1 MRKKLLLCLLALLYI
16 LPTAAREDKELDKL
30 RENAEWSK
38 KHEDCFALC
47 TYLIEH
53 NATTDEFL
61 FYLDEGYRDVKKRND
76 GTGLANY
83 HSLKADYYLL
93 IGDGSKFMLHKKA
106 ALARYEAL
114 HLTTDAVDCL
124 GQMGYYYLMAQQP
137 DSSRY
142 YTRRGIALLPSTSH
156 EYYPALLHNVATSF
170 ADEGVPD
177 SALYYSQKAQEAAI
191 QLKDTSTRIDS
202 YIQMGVLYRKK
213 NRLPEALECYE
224 SALRLAEHFTE
235 YSGISVLYGNMAIL
249 YNNNA
254 VRTDEAIE
262 MADKAVQAALEE
274 NDPPLTANAYIIKS
288 ALHRKKEQ
296 YRQSLD
302 AARQALSYFDKEEY
316 PRFFLKTTACL
327 IPSYL
332 ALGQTDSARVY
343 QTEADKY
350 IRRVPANSNEAKDY
364 YLTRMKIGNATGQY
378 EGALAVADS
387 LLKIV
392 SRFPDLSAMPG
403 FYQSQAEAYQG
414 LGHHKQAYEAMKL
427 ATAYR
432 DSVFSKERSGFVTD
446 FMVKYKTLDKELEI
460 ARLQKKELSQKAQK
474 LQYTISF
481 VSMVALLLLAFGFVL
496 YKHRRQKQE
505 AELRLSRKYVEGI
518 DSFCSRM
525 AHELHDGVCNDLLAL
540 EWRLKG
546 INPPVEQGV
555 LSDPIATLS
564 EIQQHVRRISHGL
577 AAPAFQY
584 ADINEVLTDFI
595 THLHLPFQLTYS
607 STEGADWSRV
617 STEKGHEIYR
627 IVQESIS
634 NIIKHAQATKATV
647 SLAMIN
653 KTLTLAIADNGH
665 GFDVE
670 SAGKGLGLR
679 TIQER
684 VTGMGGTLHIQSSPE
699 GTTVTV
705 QTGI

>member
-1 MRKKLLLCLLALLYI
+1 MKKKLVLCLLAI
-16 LPTAAREDKELDKL
+16 LCFLPAAASEDKELERL

-38 KHEDCFALC
+38 KYEDCFALC
-47 TYLIEH
+47 TYLIER
-53 NATTDEFL
+53 NAATDEFL
-61 FYLDEGYRDVKKRND
+61 FYLDEGHRDVKKRNAPA
-76 GTGLANY
+76 GLADY

-93 IGDGSKFMLHKKA
+93 TGDGNQFMLHKTA
-106 ALARYEAL
+106 ALDRYKAL
-114 HLTTDAVDCL
+114 HLTTEAVDCL

-156 EYYPALLHNVATSF
+156 EYYPALLHNIATAF
-170 ADEGVPD
+170 ADEGMAD
-177 SALYYSQKAQEAAI
+177 SALYYSHKACHSAI
-191 QLKDTSTRIDS
+191 QLNDTSTQIDS
-202 YIQMGVLYRKK
+202 YIQMGVLHRKK
-213 NRLPEALECYE
+213 NRLGEALECYE
-224 SALRLAEHFTE
+224 NALRLAELFKE
-235 YSGISVLYGNMAIL
+235 YSGISVLYGNLAIL
-249 YNNNA
+249 YVNNA
-254 VRTDEAIE
+254 LHTDEAIQ

-288 ALHRKKEQ
+288 SLHRKKEQ

-302 AARQALSYFDKEEY
+302 AAREALTYFDKEEY

-332 ALGQTDSARVY
+332 ALGQSDSARVY
-343 QTEADKY
+343 QAEADKY
-350 IRRVPANSNEAKDY
+350 VSHVPANSNERKDY
-364 YLTRMKIGNATGQY
+364 YLTRMKIGNATGHY
-378 EGALAVADS
+378 AETLAAGDS

-403 FYQSQAEAYQG
+403 FYESQAKAYNG
-414 LGHHKQAYEAMKL
+414 MGNLSQAYAAMKK

-432 DSVFSKERSGFVTD
+432 DSVFTKERNGILAD

-460 ARLQKKELSQKAQK
+460 ARLHKKELSQKAQK
-474 LQYTISF
+474 LQYITVF
-481 VSMVALLLLAFGFVL
+481 VAIVAILLLALGFMA

-505 AELRLSRKYVEGI
+505 AELRLSRKYIEGI
-518 DSFCSRM
+518 DSFCNRM

-546 INPPVEQGV
+546 INPSMEQGAH
-555 LSDPIATLS
+555 SAPIATLS

-584 ADINEVLTDFI
+584 ADIHEVLTDF
-595 THLHLPFQLTYS
+595 TAHLQLPFELTYS
-607 STEGADWSRV
+607 STKGADWSKV
-617 STEKGHEIYR
+617 PPGKGHEIYR
-627 IVQESIS
+627 IVQEAIS

-647 SLAMIN
+647 SLSLVN
-653 KTLTLAIADNGH
+653 KTLTLVIADNGH
-665 GFDVE
+665 GFDVA
-670 SAGKGLGLR
+670 SASKGLGLR

-684 VTGMGGTLHIQSSPE
+684 VTGMGGTLDIQSSPQ
-699 GTTVTV
+699 GTTLTV
-705 QTGI
+705 QTDL